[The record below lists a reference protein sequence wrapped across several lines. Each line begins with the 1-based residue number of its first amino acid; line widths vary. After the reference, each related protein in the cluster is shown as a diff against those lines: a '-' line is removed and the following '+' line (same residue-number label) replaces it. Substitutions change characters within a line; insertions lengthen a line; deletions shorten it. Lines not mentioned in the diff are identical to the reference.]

1 MRSNDSDSWVK
12 TPGTPKTCS
21 ARQVTLKQ
29 KFTADTSNRA
39 ICWNNLFPLTQML
52 QVPSFAF
59 SDPLQRRAGSP
70 GNINQ
75 QNVSEVH
82 GYVSPWWPNTV
93 QPQKLKQMTA
103 FQANLSESSF
113 WTLATGFSL
122 AWSPET
128 LKSRMHQLNWKQ
140 FCRNTSCVCSRT

>member
-1 MRSNDSDSWVK
+1 MRSNDSDSWGK

-39 ICWNNLFPLTQML
+39 ICWDNLFPLTQML
-52 QVPSFAF
+52 QVPTFAF
-59 SDPLQRRAGSP
+59 SDPPQRRAGSP

-82 GYVSPWWPNTV
+82 GYVSP
-93 QPQKLKQMTA
+93 
-103 FQANLSESSF
+103 
-113 WTLATGFSL
+113 
-122 AWSPET
+122 
-128 LKSRMHQLNWKQ
+128 
-140 FCRNTSCVCSRT
+140 